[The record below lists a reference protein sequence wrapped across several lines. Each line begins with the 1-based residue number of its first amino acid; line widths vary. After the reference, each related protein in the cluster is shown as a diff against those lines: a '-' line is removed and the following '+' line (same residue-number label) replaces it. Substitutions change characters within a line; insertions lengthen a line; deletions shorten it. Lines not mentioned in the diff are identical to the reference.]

1 MSREQRALISRGE
14 VWEADI
20 PGVGRHPVVIVTRDS
35 AVPIVS
41 SIVCVLVTSSFRGH
55 VAEVEVGVAEGLD
68 RSSAANCDNIFT
80 LPKRVLTRRRGVLGP
95 MKLAEL
101 DRALLVAL
109 GLR

>member
-1 MSREQRALISRGE
+1 MPRRQRALISRGE

-35 AVPIVS
+35 ALPLLS

-68 RSSAANCDNIFT
+68 RTSAANCDNVFT
-80 LPKRVLTRRRGVLGP
+80 LPKRVLTRRRGMLGP
-95 MKLAEL
+95 VKLAEL